1 MSSPVLWIFFPF
13 VIAIPLF
20 FLRGKTNLV
29 YGIAAGTSFLLALLA
44 LLIQPGEVS
53 QVGPLKIE
61 LLAEISFFGRKFI
74 LGASDQYLLTL
85 IYATGGFLFLGGR
98 IANAPRTFPVFGLI
112 VFSLLVAAMAVEP
125 FLYAA
130 LLVEMAVLISIPLLV
145 QPGTKVGQGV
155 LRFLIFQTLGMP
167 FILFSGWL
175 LGSGGI
181 NLTDQLQVT
190 QILFLLGLGFA
201 FWLAVFPFY
210 SWIPLLASETHPYLA
225 GFILNILPPV
235 VLLLALDFLGNLTF
249 IRELPDF
256 VNAIRLTGVIMVV
269 TGGVWAAFQ
278 VDLSRVM
285 GYAVIFETGFLLL
298 AFGLNS
304 PDGRAIFGASFFPR
318 MFAIALISLSLSLI
332 RNHGITL
339 TLTGVEGIM
348 RKLPFLSCAFL
359 VSLLSIIGLPTLA
372 EFPVRV
378 SLLQALSSTP
388 VGTIFTIFVGMVALL
403 FATSRIAASML
414 RSNEVTWSFQE
425 SRIEILFCLGGI
437 VILFLLGFFPN
448 IYLQNFTAVF

>member
-1 MSSPVLWIFFPF
+1 MSSPVIWIFFPL
-13 VIAIPLF
+13 IITIPLF
-20 FLRGKTNLV
+20 IIRGKVNLV
-29 YGIAAGTSFLLALLA
+29 YGIAAGVSFLLALLA
-44 LLIQPGEVS
+44 FLIPAGVVTQL
-53 QVGPLKIE
+53 GPIKIE
-61 LLAEISFFGRKFI
+61 LLTELAFFGRKFV
-74 LGASDQYLLTL
+74 LGQSDQYLLIL

-98 IANAPRTFPVFGLI
+98 VANAPRTFPVFGLA

-130 LLVEMAVLISIPLLV
+130 LLVEMAVLISVPLLAP
-145 QPGTKVGQGV
+145 PGTQVGQGV

-181 NLTDQLQVT
+181 NLADQQQVT

-249 IRELPDF
+249 IRELPVF

-278 VDLSRVM
+278 VDLNRVM

-298 AFGLNS
+298 AFGLSGQN
-304 PDGRAIFGASFFPR
+304 GLAIFGASLFPR
-318 MFAIALISLSLSLI
+318 MFSIALIALSLSMI
-332 RNHGITL
+332 RNHGITM
-339 TLTGVEGIM
+339 TLAGVEGIF
-348 RKLPFLSCAFL
+348 RKFPFLSAGL
-359 VSLLSIIGLPTLA
+359 LIALLSIVGLPALA
-372 EFPVRV
+372 EFPVRI
-378 SLLQALSSTP
+378 SLLQELSFAPT
-388 VGTIFTIFVGMVALL
+388 GTIFPVIFGMVALL

-414 RSNEVTWSFQE
+414 RSD
-425 SRIEILFCLGGI
+425 
-437 VILFLLGFFPN
+437 
-448 IYLQNFTAVF
+448 